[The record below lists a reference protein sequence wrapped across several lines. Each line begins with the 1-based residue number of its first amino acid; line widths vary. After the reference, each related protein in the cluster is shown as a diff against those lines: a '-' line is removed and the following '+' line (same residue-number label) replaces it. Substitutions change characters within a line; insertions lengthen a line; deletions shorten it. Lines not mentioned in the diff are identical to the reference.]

1 MSRIESQCSVPLG
14 RWIIVQRRTTRLRS
28 KYLGD
33 YEFAP
38 GLWLSIIL
46 LGGALFFPLFDSA
59 SAASA
64 DGPHAGFFY
73 DRHELSLE
81 TGWRTEIAGPFFY
94 NRQSELAHTWAFPP
108 FFSYTDW
115 LDGEAC
121 EYDIAY
127 PLLTYDRFGS
137 VYRWQ
142 LCQLLAFAGGDD
154 QAETARKRF
163 TLFPF
168 YFQQR
173 SPDPN
178 QNYTAVFPFYGHL
191 QNRLFRSEMD
201 FVLWPIY
208 LKTVK
213 RPSAGPAEEDL
224 FINPLNQ
231 WLGARRGDVTTHNFL
246 LPFFH
251 LRYGDGLFG
260 WQAWPLL
267 GHEHKDVTTKTNTWG
282 DAEQIPGH
290 DKRFVLWPIYHQ
302 QQRDIGGANPEHEL
316 LVFPF
321 YNRLRSPLRD
331 STSYLTPFGV
341 TITDDRARKYQE
353 VDAPWPF
360 VAFAWG
366 EGKTTRRIW
375 PFFSQAHTKDFES
388 NFYLWPAYTYRRKL
402 GETLDL
408 ERTRSFYFLFSHTK
422 EKNTETGATKSRTDL
437 WPLFTHQRSFDGS
450 TRLQLLA
457 PLEPLLPASK
467 SIERNYSPLW
477 SIWRSE
483 DNPRTG
489 ARSQSL
495 LWNFYRGENLPAPAP
510 TKSPLPASAA
520 VKRNMF
526 SFFSADSLPG
536 LDAPT
541 PPPASVTAEPL
552 PPATRKV
559 SLLFGL
565 FQYESTG
572 ANRRWRLFYLPLNSS
587 QKVPQHVPE
596 HR

>member
-1 MSRIESQCSVPLG
+1 VL
-14 RWIIVQRRTTRLRS
+14 
-28 KYLGD
+28 
-33 YEFAP
+33 
-38 GLWLSIIL
+38 L
-46 LGGALFFPLFDSA
+46 LGLAFILIDPKLTHA
-59 SAASA
+59 A
-64 DGPHAGFFY
+64 DGPHAGFIY

-81 TGWRTEIAGPFFY
+81 PGTRTEIAGPLY
-94 NRQSELAHTWAFPP
+94 YEKQTELAHTWAFPP

-142 LCQLLAFAGGDD
+142 LGQLLAFAGGDD
-154 QAETARKRF
+154 QAENSRDRF
-163 TLFPF
+163 TIFPF

-173 SPDPN
+173 SPDTN
-178 QNYTAVFPFYGHL
+178 QNYTALFPFYGHL
-191 QNRLFRSEMD
+191 KNRIFRSEID
-201 FVLWPIY
+201 FVLWPLY
-208 LKTVK
+208 VKTVK
-213 RPSAGPAEEDL
+213 RPSVGPVGDDL
-224 FINPLNQ
+224 FLNPLNQ
-231 WLGARRGDVTTHNFL
+231 WLSARRGDVTTHNFL

-267 GHEHKDVTTKTNTWG
+267 GHEHKDVTTRTNTWG

-290 DKRFVLWPIYHQ
+290 DKRFFLWPIYHQ
-302 QQRDIGGANPEHEL
+302 QHRGIGSANPEREML
-316 LVFPF
+316 LFPL

-341 TITDDRARKYQE
+341 TITDDRGRKYQE

-366 EGKTTRRIW
+366 EGKTTRRVW
-375 PFFSQAHTKDFES
+375 PLFSQAHTKDFES
-388 NFYLWPAYTYRRKL
+388 NFYLWPAYTYRRKQ

-422 EKNTETGATKSRTDL
+422 EQNKEIGATKTRTDL
-437 WPLFTHQRSFDGS
+437 WPLFTHQRSFDGR

-457 PLEPLLPASK
+457 PLEPVLPASK

-477 SIWRSE
+477 SLWRSE
-483 DNPRTG
+483 NNPKTG

-495 LWNFYRGENLPAPAP
+495 LWNLYRREILPAPAP
-510 TKSPLPASAA
+510 APIPPQATDQAD
-520 VKRNMF
+520 VKRNLF
-526 SFFSADSLPG
+526 SLFKTDSMPS
-536 LDAPT
+536 LDT
-541 PPPASVTAEPL
+541 PAAQPVPVVTTPR

-565 FQYESTG
+565 FQYQSTG
-572 ANRRWRLFYLPLNSS
+572 ENRQWRLFYLPLNPS
-587 QKVPQHVPE
+587 QKVSAHVPE